1 MKTTLIGIAGGTASG
16 KSTISKKVFAASE
29 PYGSVVVINLDDYYK
44 ISDKPFAER
53 EKINYDHPDTFDIEL
68 MVKHIND
75 LKNGIAIKKPIYDF
89 VNHIR
94 SERYEIVNPS
104 NVVII
109 EGILALAIPELEKE
123 FDIKI
128 FVDTPDDIRFI
139 RRLKRDISKRGR
151 TVESVINQYLET
163 VRPMHLTF
171 VEPSKKNANI
181 IIPEGGNNTVAID
194 FITTKIVDLL
204 NKS

>member
-109 EGILALAIPELEKE
+109 EGILALAIPELEKV

>member
-68 MVKHIND
+68 IVKHIND

-109 EGILALAIPELEKE
+109 EGILALAIPELEKV

>member
-68 MVKHIND
+68 IVKHIND

-94 SERYEIVNPS
+94 SDRYEIVNPS

>member
-68 MVKHIND
+68 MVRHIND

>member
-68 MVKHIND
+68 IVKHIND